1 MKKRTLV
8 VGVAAGLALAGI
20 AVFFWNGSTAQKA
33 AAQGPRGNQ
42 RQVPVNVAKAV
53 TQSVPIRLEALG
65 SVTTIASV
73 AIKPRVDSEIVA
85 VKFADGARVKQ
96 GDVLFV

>member
-20 AVFFWNGSTAQKA
+20 VVFLWNGSAAQKA

-53 TQSVPIRLEALG
+53 KQSVPIRLEALG

-85 VKFADGARVKQ
+85 VSQELGECCE
-96 GDVLFV
+96 G